1 MTTMNNV
8 HAQHNFIV
16 ASFFFQPRTTPRNEQ
31 KKWPTSFPARSLSTR
46 GIPRYSTGSRDG
58 DFVGCCNFSFA
69 RTSKLSV
76 ERVFLFSILTLIT
89 PDLLLTSLVCI
100 HIIITVSSFKQPL
113 KKSSVYTNKW
123 LSKLAINL
131 RTFFEF

>member
-1 MTTMNNV
+1 MGSTILSL
-8 HAQHNFIV
+8 HPFLC
-16 ASFFFQPRTTPRNEQ
+16 QPRTSHIIMATPRNEQ
-31 KKWPTSFPARSLSTR
+31 KNAPTSFPGKSLSTR
-46 GIPRYSTGSRDG
+46 GIPKYSTGSRDG
-58 DFVGCCNFSFA
+58 DSVGCCDFSFV

-89 PDLLLTSLVCI
+89 PDLLLMSLVCI

-113 KKSSVYTNKW
+113 KTSSVYTNKC